1 MNRLQKRAWLE
12 LAGAVIAVIIAGAG
26 IAIMVHLN
34 VKGIIGII
42 PFTFGFLIAGLISF
56 VINIRTYNQLDE
68 REKNIYN
75 RAFMIAAGA
84 FIFCTCFVSFFVFL
98 ITGGKNYIPSYI
110 PPLIFLAGLFLSQFV
125 QSTAIIIQF
134 ALEQSDEQ

>member
-1 MNRLQKRAWLE
+1 MNRLEKRAWLE
-12 LAGAVIAVIIAGAG
+12 LAGAVIAVLIAGAG
-26 IAIMVHLN
+26 IAVMVHLN

-42 PFTFGFLIAGLISF
+42 AFTFGFLISGMVTL
-56 VINIRTYNQLDE
+56 VINIRTYNQFDE
-68 REKNIYN
+68 REKKIYN
-75 RAFMIAAGA
+75 RAFGLAAGA

-98 ITGGKNYIPSYI
+98 ISGGKSHIPSYV

-134 ALEQSDEQ
+134 VLEQSDE